1 MLLCCAHA
9 LSGRG
14 GDKGA
19 GVLRPGEVI
28 VRQEEYTVPVFPP
41 AAAPLAISKKLGVFV
56 YGVSRQLCFIEI
68 KRGVF
73 VKYNELQFHMKYETA
88 QSVFF
93 FQMYL

>member
-1 MLLCCAHA
+1 M
-9 LSGRG
+9 
-14 GDKGA
+14 
-19 GVLRPGEVI
+19 LRPGEVI

-73 VKYNELQFHMKYETA
+73 VKYNELQFHMKYENKSSWMERIKPCFPFGKAVVIYHVLNWSRTK
-88 QSVFF
+88 
-93 FQMYL
+93 